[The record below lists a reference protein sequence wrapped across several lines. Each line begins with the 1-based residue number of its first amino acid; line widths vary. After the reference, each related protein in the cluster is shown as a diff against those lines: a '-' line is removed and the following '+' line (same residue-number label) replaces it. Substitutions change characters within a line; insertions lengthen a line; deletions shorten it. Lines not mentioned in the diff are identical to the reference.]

1 MTEDLILL
9 HGEITE
15 REIRKMFVIFLGAQS
30 VAWLTAR
37 LAKTD
42 LRIATFPP
50 NGELRGLATTRDR
63 SSGDVV
69 LEVSDSDIFSSNNV
83 LPMQP
88 ALLREA
94 TRTAAAGRLLTDD
107 HLLPLLLLLARDAG
121 PTDPWSS
128 YVDALPDVQPS
139 PLTLSAHQLVLLPTC
154 YAQLART
161 VDSYARHLHAGCE
174 SAIQALIADGV
185 DQDVLG
191 VDSFVWAHGHVRA
204 RSLPFGANAFPCVSE
219 AAGRHTLIP
228 ALDLLNHSPM
238 AQTTVERGEGS
249 WRLVSETSYQDGEQV
264 FISYGRRDNL
274 RLWLQFGFAL
284 RDNPE
289 QHAAFDASEIVEAVS
304 AHYQRRKGDAWP
316 HAALGSWEHELL
328 KTSIPSPVPLHPAE
342 WMREHLYMIDLARHR
357 ASDKLNEALVRAVLA
372 TCSDASAM
380 PMVAGVASFDAMTD
394 AILVRLLRARADLLQ
409 QRLSTC
415 EDGCA
420 ETEPLQILMTT
431 EREAALDVLA
441 AINAAQA
448 DGALPPGGDLGRD
461 Q

>member
-128 YVDALPDVQPS
+128 YVDALPRADCGRGA
-139 PLTLSAHQLVLLPTC
+139 SAPCCL
-154 YAQLART
+154 
-161 VDSYARHLHAGCE
+161 CE
-174 SAIQALIADGV
+174 SLI
-185 DQDVLG
+185 
-191 VDSFVWAHGHVRA
+191 S
-204 RSLPFGANAFPCVSE
+204 
-219 AAGRHTLIP
+219 I
-228 ALDLLNHSPM
+228 M
-238 AQTTVERGEGS
+238 S
-249 WRLVSETSYQDGEQV
+249 WE
-264 FISYGRRDNL
+264 GRR
-274 RLWLQFGFAL
+274 G
-284 RDNPE
+284 
-289 QHAAFDASEIVEAVS
+289 
-304 AHYQRRKGDAWP
+304 G
-316 HAALGSWEHELL
+316 
-328 KTSIPSPVPLHPAE
+328 
-342 WMREHLYMIDLARHR
+342 
-357 ASDKLNEALVRAVLA
+357 
-372 TCSDASAM
+372 
-380 PMVAGVASFDAMTD
+380 
-394 AILVRLLRARADLLQ
+394 LRA
-409 QRLSTC
+409 
-415 EDGCA
+415 
-420 ETEPLQILMTT
+420 EPSS
-431 EREAALDVLA
+431 
-441 AINAAQA
+441 
-448 DGALPPGGDLGRD
+448 
-461 Q
+461 